1 MKHVAAGHL
10 PYQSWCKY
18 CVVGRAKDDA
28 HKRQAPRSSARPVI
42 EMDYMFLKEGQET
55 LTVAV
60 VVDKASGSVGAT
72 AVNHKGPEK
81 SGVDYIA
88 TWLETFGY
96 RQFEVHTDGEASS
109 IACMRAAV
117 SKYAAAFPE
126 DEREN
131 RDQAQGD
138 TYGLACKPW
147 QRRGL
152 EPDR

>member
-1 MKHVAAGHL
+1 
-10 PYQSWCKY
+10 
-18 CVVGRAKDDA
+18 
-28 HKRQAPRSSARPVI
+28 
-42 EMDYMFLKEGQET
+42 MDYMFLTENQET

-60 VVDKASGSVGAT
+60 VVDKASGSIGAT

-117 SKYAAAFPE
+117 SKYAATFPE
-126 DEREN
+126 DEKDKIVVKRRESPTDSHA
-131 RDQAQGD
+131 RSLAHVASRPRGD
-138 TYGLACKPW
+138 PGQEVEAIIGIVELASSVHGVVLQQVPADT
-147 QRRGL
+147 RRSTN
-152 EPDR
+152 PV